1 MIGKLFMKNENILFK
16 CIFINMCIIFFYTFF
31 VMFSSSDI
39 IITERHITIDGM
51 NNALNSNK
59 YFEEVSV
66 YALFLQILVLIFYGS
81 LMAVTVIKKNNNLV
95 LFYIA
100 FATFLGIINWLA
112 MYFTY
117 QNYLNSGLTEIF
129 FGFPLATN
137 FMVYGNWLTGIL
149 FASIYIYFFNDVIY
163 SNEDE
168 QAFKAL
174 LNKYKKK

>member
-1 MIGKLFMKNENILFK
+1 
-16 CIFINMCIIFFYTFF
+16 
-31 VMFSSSDI
+31 
-39 IITERHITIDGM
+39 
-51 NNALNSNK
+51 
-59 YFEEVSV
+59 
-66 YALFLQILVLIFYGS
+66 
-81 LMAVTVIKKNNNLV
+81 
-95 LFYIA
+95 
-100 FATFLGIINWLA
+100 